1 MLSLSSG
8 ITPAEVARRI
18 APLVIGDNQQ
28 PVPGTIVAMSTQPH
42 CCRRGGSRRHRE
54 DGCGKGGYDEGAGD
68 GWLLMTR
75 HQDQALAT
83 LNAVRQAL
91 RPART
96 PRRRRRRPTTR
107 VADPLPSFESLPEY
121 DDIKIKRAVADIAKI
136 DNPFYRLHEGRASQT
151 TTIDGRKVVNF
162 SSYDYLGLNGHPS
175 VSAAAKQAIDDY
187 GTSVSA
193 SRLSAGESQVHRDLE
208 GALARLHGCEDA
220 LAFVSGHATNVSV
233 IGSLLGP
240 KDLILCDAVIH
251 NSVMEGAKLSGARR
265 ILFPHGDMDALERAL
280 RLNRTRHGRV
290 LIVVEGL
297 YSMDGDLPDLPALV
311 ALKSRYDAWLMVDE
325 AHSVGVLGQ
334 TGRGS
339 PRSKASRLRRRHL
352 DGHPQQDLC
361 VGGRLYC
368 RQPGVDRILKYNTPG
383 FVYSVGLAPPVAAAA
398 LAAHDLMLAEPWRLR
413 QLRDNG
419 SHFLRAAQARG
430 LNTGTSAGAAIV
442 PVIIG
447 NSPDA
452 VVLSERLLG
461 RGFDIFPAIFPGVAE
476 NEARLRCFVTSE
488 HQPEQIDAALDALI
502 VELDAIRKGPSFVS
516 RVANR

>member
-1 MLSLSSG
+1 
-8 ITPAEVARRI
+8 
-18 APLVIGDNQQ
+18 
-28 PVPGTIVAMSTQPH
+28 
-42 CCRRGGSRRHRE
+42 
-54 DGCGKGGYDEGAGD
+54 
-68 GWLLMTR
+68 MTR

-83 LNAVRQAL
+83 LNAVRQVL
-91 RPART
+91 RP
-96 PRRRRRRPTTR
+96 PRSTSAPAPVQAQTQAKDAGRRLA
-107 VADPLPSFESLPEY
+107 VGFERLPEY

-151 TTIDGRKVVNF
+151 TTIDGRTLVNF

-175 VSAAAKQAIDDY
+175 VSAAAKKAIDDY

-193 SRLSAGESQVHRDLE
+193 SRLSAGERQVHRDLE
-208 GALARLHGCEDA
+208 AALARLHDCEDA

-265 ILFPHGDMDALERAL
+265 ILVPHGDLDALERAL
-280 RLNRTRHGRV
+280 RLNRSRHGRV

-297 YSMDGDLPDLPALV
+297 YSMDGDMPDLPALV
-311 ALKSRYDAWLMVDE
+311 ALKNRYDAWLMVDE

-334 TGRGS
+334 TGRGVAEEQGVAGS
-339 PRSKASRLRRRHL
+339 DVDIWMGTLSKTFASA
-352 DGHPQQDLC
+352 
-361 VGGRLYC
+361 GGYIAGSRALIE
-368 RQPGVDRILKYNTPG
+368 ILKYNTPG
-383 FVYSVGLAPPVAAAA
+383 FVFSVGLAPPVAAAA

-419 SHFLRAAQARG
+419 SRFLQAARARG
-430 LNTGTSAGAAIV
+430 LSTGASAGAAIV

-461 RGFDIFPAIFPGVAE
+461 RGFNIFPAIFFFF
-476 NEARLRCFVTSE
+476 L
-488 HQPEQIDAALDALI
+488 
-502 VELDAIRKGPSFVS
+502 
-516 RVANR
+516 

>member
-1 MLSLSSG
+1 
-8 ITPAEVARRI
+8 
-18 APLVIGDNQQ
+18 
-28 PVPGTIVAMSTQPH
+28 
-42 CCRRGGSRRHRE
+42 
-54 DGCGKGGYDEGAGD
+54 
-68 GWLLMTR
+68 MTR

-91 RPART
+91 RPAKST
-96 PRRRRRRPTTR
+96 PMPAQTHDARRRP
-107 VADPLPSFESLPEY
+107 AASFESLPEY

-175 VSAAAKQAIDDY
+175 VSAAAKKAIDEY

-193 SRLSAGESQVHRDLE
+193 SRLSAGERQIHRDLE

-265 ILFPHGDMDALERAL
+265 ILIPHGDMDALERAL

-334 TGRGS
+334 TGRGVAEEQGVPGS
-339 PRSKASRLRRRHL
+339 DVDIWMGTLSKTFASA
-352 DGHPQQDLC
+352 
-361 VGGRLYC
+361 GGYIAGSQAL
-368 RQPGVDRILKYNTPG
+368 VEILKYNTPG

-461 RGFDIFPAIFPGVAE
+461 RGFNIFPAIFPGVAE

-502 VELDAIRKGPSFVS
+502 VELDAIRNGPSFVS